1 MPPEV
6 VHHVTLGS
14 EALTAVLRAVKRPV
28 VIVHPHV
35 DRKIVSIVEVLLA
48 FGHRAN
54 KLCSRLVVCQMSLQ
68 ILTRLEFLRTVTKG
82 ALEDLCLPQTRAKR
96 DSLRNLAILAP
107 EALGRGALG
116 LVIVAQSE
124 SVFVL
129 GCNHGRLRLS
139 VGGL

>member
-1 MPPEV
+1 MAPEV

-14 EALTAVLRAVKRPV
+14 EALTAVLRAVERPV
-28 VIVHPHV
+28 VVVHPHV
-35 DRKIVSIVEVLLA
+35 DRKIVSVVEVLLA

-68 ILTRLEFLRTVTKG
+68 VLTRLEFLRTVSEG
-82 ALEDLCLPQTRAKR
+82 ALEDLWLTLGRAKR

-107 EALGRGALG
+107 ESLGRGALS
-116 LVIVAQSE
+116 LVIGAQRQISLFTE
-124 SVFVL
+124 
-129 GCNHGRLRLS
+129 GNHSRLRLS